1 MARVRFSA
9 RKPGQPSVGRRRRTT
24 ASAEVQFK
32 VPDGLSSDDE
42 LAELIGSLTGKDVK
56 VGKGPVLQP
65 SPTCPVVCATYA
77 DEDGALG
84 AVLLADIAAA
94 AGIGAALTLM
104 PAETVSEAMRGGLL
118 DEALLE
124 NWAEIANICTQMV
137 RVPGFP
143 RFQLTGSV
151 QSAEGLPSE
160 VEALMARARYRAG
173 WSLQVPQYSNGR
185 LSLILDRDDQG

>member
-9 RKPGQPSVGRRRRTT
+9 RKPGQPSVGGRRRSS

-32 VPDGLSSDDE
+32 KPDGLSSDDE
-42 LAELIGSLTGKDVK
+42 LAELIGSLTGKEVK
-56 VGKGPVLQP
+56 VGQGPVLQP
-65 SPTCPVVCATYA
+65 GPTCPVVCATYA
-77 DEDGALG
+77 DEEGAIGAL
-84 AVLLADIAAA
+84 LIADIAAA

-104 PAETVSEAMRGGLL
+104 PAEAVTEAMRNGVM
-118 DEALLE
+118 DDALLE
-124 NWAEIANICTQMV
+124 NWGEVANIATQHV

-160 VEALMARARYRAG
+160 VEGFLARAKYRAG
-173 WSLQVPQYSNGR
+173 WSLQVPQYANGR
-185 LSLILDRDDQG
+185 MSLILDRDED